1 MKSLSWNDLSI
12 SRKLGVGFGL
22 MVLLLAFA
30 SLLSYLG
37 VGGIVDNAEDVIAGN
52 RLDSS
57 MAQIEVDHL
66 NWSEKVS
73 SLLTDRNVTE
83 LDVQTDHEKCKM
95 GQWLY
100 GEGRKNAE
108 ARVPELAGHLKAIEA
123 PHKELHDSA
132 IDIKANFAQADETLP
147 GRIAVMDSDLLTWM
161 YKIEEVFVK
170 NLPVVGLERD
180 ANSSKLGKWLRTKEA
195 ENVSRSS
202 PVLGR
207 LIASVR
213 EPHRR
218 LFQSAF
224 SIQEAYRPHHP
235 GLIPKLME
243 RKDSFQRWATLVAKG
258 LTLGSKNLG
267 VITSYR
273 KSSFTTYVNSR
284 EAVLLK
290 KEMPGFANAMNAVD
304 KLQKRFYASGV
315 KMQKALNN
323 KKRGTAFK
331 IYNQQTLPLLSAIEK
346 QFSNAIAAEKKLI
359 SAGDK
364 ALGIYQETTLPAM
377 IQTRSILSQMLGET
391 NRMLKK
397 YLKATE
403 IHNQKTVPALAE
415 TRALI
420 LKIRETIKGNIIGND
435 AMLSAA
441 AGTRRNVILISIIAV
456 IISIV
461 LGVFIARGIS
471 GPVSEISNTIQQIS
485 SGRNLTMDIPV
496 EGKDEIGVMAN
507 ALNGLMN
514 MLRGAFHIVDNSA
527 EELDDHA
534 ADVAQRATANRSRA
548 GEQQDR
554 ATVIQKTIEE
564 MGETAGEVSTYAFSQ
579 KTTADSSGK
588 LLEELIKAM
597 DEMSRAAQ
605 LSLEHG
611 QEVLEA
617 ANEGSVAVDATVSG
631 MNAISESSN
640 QISEIISVITEI
652 AEKTDLLALNAAI
665 EAARAGEHGKGF
677 AVVADEVGKLAQRS
691 SEAAKEI
698 TKLIKDSASK
708 VEEGAKLTDESQ
720 IALKKIAEGGKTN
733 MTAISEI
740 SKAVTEVVG
749 DIRGIGDS
757 MKEIIGASENMD
769 RLTSLQAERS
779 KRLVGVSS
787 ESAETANK
795 TVEGAGQVV
804 GITEELQILSGRL
817 LKEIGNYQYR
827 KAEVPGMSAPEP
839 LPEIKRAVI
848 EDAIEVPAS
857 VKG

>member
-1 MKSLSWNDLSI
+1 MKRLSWNDLSI
-12 SRKLGVGFGL
+12 SRKLGAGFGL
-22 MVLLLAFA
+22 MVVLLAVA

-37 VGGIVDNAEDVIAGN
+37 VGGIVNNAENVIAGN
-52 RLDSS
+52 KLDGS
-57 MAQIEVDHL
+57 MAQLEVDHL

-73 SLLTDRNVTE
+73 SLLTDKNVIE
-83 LDVQTDHEKCKM
+83 LDVETNHQKCKM

-108 ARVPELAGHLKAIEA
+108 ELIPQLAVHLKSVEL

-132 IDIKANFAQADETLP
+132 ISIKDAFAQADEALP
-147 GRIAVMDSDLLTWM
+147 GRIAGMDSDLLEWM

-180 ANSSKLGKWLRTKEA
+180 ANSSKLGKWLRSEEA
-195 ENVSRSS
+195 DTVSKTS

-218 LFQSAF
+218 LFQSAT

-235 GLIPKLME
+235 GLIPDLME
-243 RKDSFQRWATLVAKG
+243 RQDSFQQWVTLVARG
-258 LTLGSKNLG
+258 LTQGKTNLG
-267 VITSYR
+267 VITTYR
-273 KSSFTTYVNSR
+273 KSSFTKYLSSR
-284 EAVLLK
+284 EVVLLK
-290 KEMPGFANAMNAVD
+290 KEMPGFAKAMTAIE
-304 KLQKRFYASGV
+304 KLQKRFYNTAN
-315 KMQKALNN
+315 KMQKALKE

-331 IYNQQTLPLLSAIEK
+331 IYNQQSLPLLSAIEK
-346 QFSNAIAAEKKLI
+346 QFANAIAAEKRLI
-359 SAGDK
+359 KSGEK
-364 ALGIYQETTLPAM
+364 ALEIYQEATLPAM
-377 IQTRSILSQMLGET
+377 IQTRSVLSQMLGES
-391 NRMLKK
+391 NRMLEK
-397 YLKATE
+397 YLNAKK
-403 IHNQKTVPALAE
+403 IHNSETVPALAD

-420 LKIRETIKGNIIGND
+420 AKIRETIKGNIIGND

-441 AGTRRNVILISIIAV
+441 AGTRRNVILISLIAV

-485 SGRNLTMDIPV
+485 SRRNLAMDIPV
-496 EGKDEIGVMAN
+496 EGTDEIGVMAN
-507 ALNGLMN
+507 ALNGLMT
-514 MLRGAFHIVDNSA
+514 MLRGAFHLVDNSA

-534 ADVAQRATANRSRA
+534 SDVARRATANRARA
-548 GEQQDR
+548 SEQQDR
-554 ATVIQKTIEE
+554 ASVIQKTIAE

-579 KTTADSSGK
+579 KTTADTSGQ
-588 LLEELIKAM
+588 LLEDLVKAM
-597 DEMSRAAQ
+597 DEMSGAAQ

-611 QEVLEA
+611 KEVLEA
-617 ANEGSVAVDATVSG
+617 ANEGAVAVDATVLG

-698 TKLIKDSASK
+698 TKLIKDSAAK

-720 IALKKIAEGGKTN
+720 VALRKIAEGGKTN
-733 MTAISEI
+733 MSAISEI
-740 SKAVTEVVG
+740 SKSVTEVVS
-749 DIRGIGDS
+749 DIRGIGES
-757 MKEIIGASENMD
+757 MKEIIDASENMD

-817 LKEIGNYQYR
+817 LQEIGNYQYR
-827 KAEVPGMSAPEP
+827 KEETKGVPAPEP
-839 LPEIKRAVI
+839 LPELKQAVAVNVS
-848 EDAIEVPAS
+848 EAPVSDE
-857 VKG
+857 G